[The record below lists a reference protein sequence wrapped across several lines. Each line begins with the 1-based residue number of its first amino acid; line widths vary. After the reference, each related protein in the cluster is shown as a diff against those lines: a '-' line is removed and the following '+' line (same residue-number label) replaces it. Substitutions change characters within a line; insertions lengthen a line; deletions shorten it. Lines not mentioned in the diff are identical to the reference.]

1 MMKLL
6 KNNGSKTLTK
16 IEFANDFDRY
26 SDDKS
31 NYHEAGY
38 DSYIT
43 AWVFLQMHEVGQTYL
58 NKLNLNFSF
67 FKIDFNRDL
76 DQIDDHVIVGLFS
89 MLGIF

>member
-6 KNNGSKTLTK
+6 KNNGSKSLTK
-16 IEFANDFDRY
+16 IEFANNFDRY

-43 AWVFLQMHEVGQTYL
+43 AWVFLQMQEVG
-58 NKLNLNFSF
+58 
-67 FKIDFNRDL
+67 
-76 DQIDDHVIVGLFS
+76 
-89 MLGIF
+89 